1 MLDSYL
7 MWAGFLVLIAILL
20 ALDLAVFNRKAH
32 EIKMREAI
40 KWSIFWIGIGLL
52 FTIVIYF
59 EYPATL
65 PAGAEPGTLNR
76 SDAIAAYL
84 TGYVLEKMLS
94 IDNLFVFV
102 ILFSF
107 FGVKAKDQHHVLFWG
122 ILGALVMRGLFIF
135 AGTAA
140 IHAYEPVL
148 YFFGFLLIYTSIKMA
163 VMGDEEFDP
172 SESRMY
178 KLLKKVLPFTE
189 DAHDGKFF
197 HVKNGAKKATCLL
210 LCLIMIELTD
220 VMFAIDSVP
229 AVLGITTDTFIVY
242 TSNVFAIL
250 GLRALYFVVAGGL
263 HSLRYLKPALVI
275 VLAFIGVKMILA
287 GPWLHIYEFTILQS
301 LGITMSILGIALVAS
316 LLAPK
321 GKEPHI
327 HTPPGEACPCH
338 DPEEHKQDAS
348 SGAAPGP
355 DAPPKRR

>member
-1 MLDSYL
+1 MISSLL
-7 MWAGFLVLIAILL
+7 MWAGFLILIAVLL
-20 ALDLAVFNRKAH
+20 ILDLAVFNKKAH
-32 EIKMREAI
+32 EVKMKEAI
-40 KWSIFWIGIGLL
+40 KWSVFWIGIGLL
-52 FTIVIYF
+52 FSVVIYF
-59 EYPATL
+59 EYPAVL
-65 PAGAEPGTLNR
+65 PPDAAPDALNR
-76 SDAIAAYL
+76 TDAVAAYL

-122 ILGALVMRGLFIF
+122 IMGALVMRGLFIF

-148 YFFGFLLIYTSIKMA
+148 YFFGFLLIYTAGKMA
-163 VMGDEEFDP
+163 VMGEQEFNP
-172 SESRMY
+172 SESRVY
-178 KLLKKVLPFTE
+178 KFMKRVLPFTE
-189 DAHDGKFF
+189 AAHDGKFF
-197 HVKNGAKKATCLL
+197 HLHDGKRKATCLL
-210 LCLIMIELTD
+210 LCLIMVELTD

-275 VLAFIGVKMILA
+275 VLAFIGIKMILA
-287 GPWLHIYEFTILQS
+287 GPWLHIIDISILMS
-301 LGITMSILGIALVAS
+301 LGITISILGVALVAS

-321 GKEPHI
+321 QKEPALHVA
-327 HTPPGEACPCH
+327 PGEGCACGN
-338 DPEEHKQDAS
+338 PEEHDSCSMKDAE
-348 SGAAPGP
+348 
-355 DAPPKRR
+355 KK